1 MSRPVLFLDSG
12 VGGLPYLEYFAKNNP
27 ATPLCYVADRE
38 GFPYGSKTKEALAA
52 RLIILVE
59 QIIEKINPLLIVLAC
74 NTASISALDGLRAH
88 FPSLIFVGTVPAV
101 RPAVLA
107 SKTGAIGVLGT
118 ERTVK
123 DDYITRLADET
134 VCGHV
139 YDSACGHTYGRAC
152 GSACVLYKRAA
163 PELVEFVEKRFLD
176 SKEEERLEA
185 VRSIIDEFRSKG
197 VDGIVLGCTHF
208 LFLRNEFCALC
219 APDIKIYDSL
229 EGVCRMAARSLP
241 SAARSL
247 PSAARSLPSAERNLP
262 SAEQSLPPLVAD
274 AKGQGLPSAVANTKK
289 LFVTGALPLEEIWE
303 RYAALFG
310 LKAALL

>member
-1 MSRPVLFLDSG
+1 VSRPVLFLDSG